1 MKFPSSR
8 VAPPRTFLLLAV
20 IAVVL
25 MLAAVADAVTVVETH
40 APIMFH
46 FLNTCIVPAEPFIA
60 AGFFHVKAS
69 FNQSGGG
76 TVLQTFEANL
86 QNMKG
91 MTTSGVTYIVPEES
105 TTHIVGDGSD
115 LMPMNFTFEQMS
127 QFIRQGENGTLF
139 LNDDF
144 FTHLL
149 IHGTI
154 NAKGVMTVD
163 RVEPREGCR

>member
-1 MKFPSSR
+1 MRSPSSR

-25 MLAAVADAVTVVETH
+25 MLASVADAVTVVETH
-40 APIMFH
+40 APIMFN

-91 MTTSGVTYIVPEES
+91 MTTSGVTYIV
-105 TTHIVGDGSD
+105 
-115 LMPMNFTFEQMS
+115 
-127 QFIRQGENGTLF
+127 
-139 LNDDF
+139 
-144 FTHLL
+144 
-149 IHGTI
+149 
-154 NAKGVMTVD
+154 
-163 RVEPREGCR
+163 